1 MNIWFTGLI
10 FETQILLV
18 KVFPKNLH
26 KKRLPTQ
33 NSNLLVVLQIFSFRL
48 LQNPKENWSIFEV
61 DLKSSCRGMRDH
73 TVCHL
78 PNCFKLQ
85 NENVSPKNVAKN
97 ISWKFQRK
105 KKTWEKQRISRNEV
119 VIVSIGRHYDKKL
132 QKSKLESFWTCSNE
146 DMN

>member
-33 NSNLLVVLQIFSFRL
+33 NSNLLVVLQIFSFGL

-78 PNCFKLQ
+78 PKCFKLQ
-85 NENVSPKNVAKN
+85 NENVP
-97 ISWKFQRK
+97 Q
-105 KKTWEKQRISRNEV
+105 KT
-119 VIVSIGRHYDKKL
+119 L
-132 QKSKLESFWTCSNE
+132 QKTFRGNFNE
-146 DMN
+146 KRKRGKNKGFRETKSLLAPSVATTTKNCKSQSWSHFGLAPTRI